1 MKIDRKKILE
11 RIKKLLRMA
20 DDVSSPNEAA
30 IAARRAASMMTEHN
44 LSHADMVTANMEA
57 DDFEAHNHGPSHRAY
72 PRHLVSLA
80 IGVAE
85 YTDCRVIWGHEPG
98 TIKKQIVFQGEVA
111 DLEVCKY
118 LWLYLSRSVDRL
130 CKLSGVLHVG
140 PRTSFRKGCVSE
152 INATLRR
159 MKAEDA
165 KTDAVTSD
173 GKSVILLDKKQL
185 IMDKKFGVSRYGK
198 SSAGVSDGGA
208 YRAGGEAGRGVSIR
222 KGINTGAGAKRLT

>member
-1 MKIDRKKILE
+1 MKIDRKKILD

-30 IAARRAASMMTEHN
+30 IAARRAERLMVEHN
-44 LSHADMVTANMEA
+44 LKHADVVTAGMDA

-85 YTDCRVIWGHEPG
+85 YTDCRVIWGYEPG
-98 TIKKQIVFQGEVA
+98 TVKKQIVFQGEVG
-111 DLEVCKY
+111 DLEICKY
-118 LWLYLSRSVDRL
+118 LWLYLSRTIDRL
-130 CKLSGVLHVG
+130 CKASGVLHVG
-140 PRTSFRKGCVSE
+140 PRTSFKKGCVSE

-159 MKAEDA
+159 MKAEDS

-198 SSAGVSDGGA
+198 SSARVSSNRA
-208 YRAGGEAGRGVSIR
+208 YAAGSEAGRGVSIR
-222 KGINTGAGAKRLT
+222 KGVNSASNTRRLK